1 MEKYT
6 EYRAL
11 MLVNGRWL
19 AARHWNGQ
27 ILPSYKNK
35 DDCVNAVL
43 FVVDRWK
50 KQAPDKPLPEKWTLQ
65 YREVTT
71 TDWLEYLKV

>member
-11 MLVNGRWL
+11 MLVGGKWKSGQ
-19 AARHWNGQ
+19 HWYGGV
-27 ILPSYKNK
+27 IPRFK
-35 DDCVNAVL
+35 DKDSCVNAVL
-43 FVVDRWK
+43 YAIDEWK